1 MMKGLVMDE
10 SMSNLTS
17 TSGEISASS
26 SATRIETT
34 FASTNQAPPLKKKR
48 SLPGNP
54 DPDAEVIALSPKS
67 LLATNRFIC
76 EICNKGFQRDQNLQ
90 LHRRGHNLPWKLKQR
105 PKMEVIRKKVYV
117 CPETTCVH
125 HDPSRALGDL
135 TGIKKHFSRKH
146 GEKKWKCEK
155 CSKRYAVQSDWKAHS
170 KICGTKEYRCDCG
183 TLFSRRDSFITH
195 RAFCDALAEE
205 SARAIPTLPNS
216 LLSSSQQQVEIAGSS
231 VSHNLSTLQQQQ
243 PQVFH
248 SQALQALA
256 VKREQ
261 DITYLLS
268 GRSVAAADHS
278 LPPWLA
284 CSSSFLDPLS
294 QNIHENPSQ
303 TQNPSST
310 TTTLA
315 PFQTPTAASSPIS
328 PHMSAT
334 ALLQKAAQMG
344 VTMSSNK
351 PLQSPAPVAMQRP
364 HHMSGTAGFIGS
376 TSNPAGSAV
385 GLSARDHGLAFFGN
399 KAAAMEQVVAAT
411 NSTAGAPSL
420 LHDMMSS
427 LSSTSGFDGS
437 SSSFEQS
444 FNGIFNP
451 KLLGNNSNN
460 FQEIHQQNFQKTAES
475 QLSRSEN
482 NHERRGSS
490 VSSNIIGGNSNND
503 GLTRDF
509 LGLKA
514 FPHRDFPN
522 LAGFNHHGH
531 GINSSPAYA
540 QHNQH
545 SHQSQ
550 TPWQV
555 GQQRIVIRNQHGE
568 NLVGILHETG
578 SKDVVIICHGFQSI
592 KERIPMVSIANV
604 LERQGISAFRF
615 DFAGNGESEGSF
627 MYGNYRREA
636 EDLRAVVQ
644 HFCNKDRPV
653 TAIIGHS
660 KGGNVVLLYASKYND
675 VPTVV
680 SISGRFNLEKGME
693 GRLGKDF
700 LQRIKQNG
708 FIDVFNRKG
717 KFEYRVTQE
726 SLMDRLS
733 TDTRA
738 ACLLIDQNCRVLII
752 HGSMDRIVPAKD
764 ALEFARFIRN
774 HKLHI
779 VEGADHEYTSHQ
791 DELTKI
797 VLDFVREGR
806 QEKNTTQDSQSCS
819 GGVRSRI

>member
-1 MMKGLVMDE
+1 
-10 SMSNLTS
+10 
-17 TSGEISASS
+17 
-26 SATRIETT
+26 
-34 FASTNQAPPLKKKR
+34 
-48 SLPGNP
+48 
-54 DPDAEVIALSPKS
+54 
-67 LLATNRFIC
+67 
-76 EICNKGFQRDQNLQ
+76 
-90 LHRRGHNLPWKLKQR
+90 
-105 PKMEVIRKKVYV
+105 MEVIRKKVYV

-205 SARAIPTLPNS
+205 SARAIPTLPSAS
-216 LLSSSQQQVEIAGSS
+216 LFSSQQQVQVEGST
-231 VSHNLSTLQQQQ
+231 VSHNLATLQQQQ
-243 PQVFH
+243 PQVLH
-248 SQALQALA
+248 SHSHALQGLA

-261 DITYLLS
+261 DINYLLS

-284 CSSSFLDPLS
+284 CSSSFLD
-294 QNIHENPSQ
+294 QNHENPSQ
-303 TQNPSST
+303 TQNPSFT

-315 PFQTPTAASSPIS
+315 PFQTPT

-344 VTMSSNK
+344 VTMSSSK
-351 PLQSPAPVAMQRP
+351 PLQSPAAMQRP
-364 HHMSGTAGFIGS
+364 HMSGTAGFIGS
-376 TSNPAGSAV
+376 SSTPAGSTV
-385 GLSARDHGLAFFGN
+385 GLSARDHQGLSSGLTFPHGLAASFGN
-399 KAAAMEQVVAAT
+399 KAAAT
-411 NSTAGAPSL
+411 NSTA
-420 LHDMMSS
+420 
-427 LSSTSGFDGS
+427 
-437 SSSFEQS
+437 
-444 FNGIFNP
+444 
-451 KLLGNNSNN
+451 
-460 FQEIHQQNFQKTAES
+460 
-475 QLSRSEN
+475 
-482 NHERRGSS
+482 
-490 VSSNIIGGNSNND
+490 
-503 GLTRDF
+503 
-509 LGLKA
+509 
-514 FPHRDFPN
+514 
-522 LAGFNHHGH
+522 
-531 GINSSPAYA
+531 
-540 QHNQH
+540 
-545 SHQSQ
+545 
-550 TPWQV
+550 
-555 GQQRIVIRNQHGE
+555 
-568 NLVGILHETG
+568 G

-644 HFCNKDRPV
+644 HFCNLDRPV

-675 VPTVV
+675 VPTVI

-700 LQRIKQNG
+700 LQKIKQNG

-752 HGSMDRIVPAKD
+752 HGSMDKIVPAKD

-806 QEKNTTQDSQSCS
+806 QDKNTTQDSQSCN